1 MHPVTT
7 LKNASTAALE
17 SKHMIASL
25 AVGIKMHVPVHH
37 LITVTGIKA
46 PGICMVNKLASK
58 AEARHQKGM

>member
-1 MHPVTT
+1 MISMVGQVIGN
-7 LKNASTAALE
+7 KVRVIG
-17 SKHMIASL
+17 MIASL